1 MQQKQQKQQKKKQQ
15 KQQKQQKKKKKKNC
29 GDKKS
34 FIRNE
39 ETPLMKLI
47 RQYEKALPAAV
58 LF

>member
-1 MQQKQQKQQKKKQQ
+1 MQQQKQQKQQKKQQ
-15 KQQKQQKKKKKKNC
+15 KQQKQQKKKKKKSC
-29 GDKKS
+29 GDKKG

-39 ETPLMKLI
+39 ETPPMKPF